1 MKYWLARALLIGL
14 TATAPASAQ
23 LRDRLMGEEWFS
35 RADANHDG
43 VVTRPEYQGYR
54 VELFGRLDRNSDGMV
69 SPADF
74 PRLAS
79 AGPKAYRRLTQVL
92 EEADRNND
100 GAVSREELNASP
112 MRFFDRLDSDRDG
125 KVTAAEAA
133 AFRDKMENFRN
144 RRAR

>member
-1 MKYWLARALLIGL
+1 MKYWLAPALLIGL
-14 TATAPASAQ
+14 IAPAAAQ
-23 LRDRLMGEEWFS
+23 LRERPIGEDWFS

-43 VVTRPEYQGYR
+43 VVTRAEYQAYR
-54 VELFGRLDRNSDGMV
+54 LDLFGRLDRNGDAMV

-79 AGPKAYRRLTQVL
+79 AGPKLYRRLTQVL

-112 MRFFDRLDSDRDG
+112 MRFFERLDTDHDG

-133 AFRDKMENFRN
+133 AFRNKMESFRE